1 MSAAIV
7 LPASFVALLLAYDY
21 ERAENIARLEE
32 ALADVQWLERKLNQ
46 QLWIEK
52 KRLARYVH
60 SDIQGRVRAAALSNS
75 VVTMA
80 DVEKLQQECI
90 DALDLSRELPS
101 FDRFYSDTVELW
113 DGVARI
119 SLDADPKA
127 LQAIESDS
135 FGLASVVE
143 IVREGVGNAI
153 RHGKAKNVEVGLRFE
168 QEGNPILGVEVL
180 NDGEVAAKEATPG
193 FGSQTISEVSS
204 SWGLDRVGEK
214 TRLWAQVPVS
224 SVS

>member
-1 MSAAIV
+1 MM
-7 LPASFVALLLAYDY
+7 
-21 ERAENIARLEE
+21 
-32 ALADVQWLERKLNQ
+32 NQ
-46 QLWIEK
+46 RLWIEK

-180 NDGEVAAKEATPG
+180 NDGEVAAKGATPG